1 MKGEEHFLLLLE
13 CHLKGHSA
21 TDWYICRIEGV
32 EKTFPTQ
39 IVSATIAVTVTIAK
53 RV

>member
-32 EKTFPTQ
+32 EKTFLTQ